1 MNQLEQLHERLTPLK
16 AALLSHPVYHEID
29 CLESLHVF
37 MEHHVFA
44 VWDFM
49 SLLKTLQQ
57 MVSCVDV
64 PWLPGD
70 NALGCRFI
78 NEIVLA
84 EESDSD
90 GQGGFVSHFELYR
103 RAMKQCGANTTDID
117 GFLEGLRRG
126 LPMVAALESARVELS
141 ARSFVQ
147 QTFETIQAGNLCAIA
162 SAFTF
167 GREDLLPA
175 LFQRIVDELNV
186 QARGGLDI
194 FRYYL
199 NRHIGLDGDEHGPM
213 ASRLM
218 RSLCGQDDAK
228 WAIAE
233 QAAVNSL
240 NARRELW
247 DGIYAR
253 MHASKGPNRT
263 SSWARHAGL

>member
-1 MNQLEQLHERLTPLK
+1 MDPLARLHDRLAPLK
-16 AALLSHPVYHEID
+16 SALLDHPVYQAID
-29 CLESLHVF
+29 SLPALHVF

-57 MVSCVDV
+57 HLACVDV

-70 NALGCRFI
+70 NRLGCRFI

-84 EESDSD
+84 EESDED
-90 GQGGFVSHFELYR
+90 GQGAFCSHFELYR
-103 RAMKQCGANTTDID
+103 RAMKQSGASTLGID
-117 GFLEGLRRG
+117 GLL
-126 LPMVAALESARVELS
+126 AALRQGQPLADALAAEAVAPA

-147 QTFETIQAGNLCAIA
+147 TTFEILDAGNLCAIA

-175 LFQRIVDELNV
+175 LFQRIVDELNLETG
-186 QARGGLDI
+186 GGLEL

-213 ASRLM
+213 AGRLM
-218 RSLCGQDDAK
+218 QSLCGSDESL

-233 QAAVNSL
+233 QTATKSL
-240 NARRELW
+240 EARHALW
-247 DGIYAR
+247 DGIYAAIQTR
-253 MHASKGPNRT
+253 KATDRT
-263 SSWARHAGL
+263 APTQSSW

>member
-1 MNQLEQLHERLTPLK
+1 MDPLARLHNRLAPLK
-16 AALLSHPVYHEID
+16 AALLDHPVYQAID
-29 CLESLHVF
+29 SLPALHVF

-57 MVSCVDV
+57 HLACVDV

-70 NALGCRFI
+70 NRLGCRFI

-84 EESDSD
+84 EESDED
-90 GQGGFVSHFELYR
+90 GQGAFCSHFELYR
-103 RAMKQCGANTTDID
+103 RAMKQSGASTLGIN
-117 GFLEGLRRG
+117 GLLAVLRQG
-126 LPMVAALESARVELS
+126 QPLADALASAEVAPA

-147 QTFETIQAGNLCAIA
+147 TTFEIIDAGNLCAIA

-175 LFQRIVDELNV
+175 LFQRIVDELNL
-186 QARGGLDI
+186 QTGGGLEL

-213 ASRLM
+213 AGRLM
-218 RSLCGQDDAK
+218 QSLCGSDESL
-228 WAIAE
+228 WTIAE
-233 QAAVNSL
+233 QTATKSL
-240 NARRELW
+240 EARRALW
-247 DGIYAR
+247 DGIYGAMNSR
-253 MHASKGPNRT
+253 KAGEHIASSQT
-263 SSWARHAGL
+263 SR